1 MEDTSVKHTEKKYSA
16 LLSVISGI
24 ENRLVWSELIY
35 LALNLFIFVFSIS
48 FIFSFIHKG
57 LFSVNSIGLAFILYC
72 LVVGMG
78 ICAYWMASS
87 SRQHL
92 RLKLHYFQ
100 ARYLER
106 EMGRNGEYIYS
117 DASVF
122 FDPKV
127 GSVESADNKETI
139 IYPRNG
145 FSKMTGI
152 LGTAK
157 PRHFSWIMPCMFFAI
172 YSLIFIWV
180 IIRFAIS

>member
-1 MEDTSVKHTEKKYSA
+1 MEETSVKHTEKKYAA
-16 LLSVISGI
+16 LLSIINGF
-24 ENRLVWSELIY
+24 ENRLIWSELVY
-35 LALNLFIFVFSIS
+35 LALNLFIFIFTVS

-57 LFSVNSIGLAFILYC
+57 LFSINSIGLAFVLYC

-78 ICAYWMASS
+78 ICAYWMASA

-106 EMGRNGEYIYS
+106 EIDRNGEYIYS

-122 FDPKV
+122 FDPKI
-127 GSVESADNKETI
+127 GSVESPDNKETI
-139 IYPRNG
+139 TYPITG
-145 FSKMTGI
+145 FSRMTGF
-152 LGTAK
+152 LGMAK

-172 YSLIFIWV
+172 YILIFIWV

>member
-1 MEDTSVKHTEKKYSA
+1 MEDTLVKHTEKKYTT

-24 ENRLVWSELIY
+24 ENRLVWSELVY
-35 LALNLFIFVFSIS
+35 LALNLFIFIFTVNFV
-48 FIFSFIHKG
+48 FSFIHKG
-57 LFSVNSIGLAFILYC
+57 LFSINSIGLAFVLYC

-78 ICAYWMASS
+78 TCAYWMASA

-106 EMGRNGEYIYS
+106 KMNCEGECIYS

-127 GSVESADNKETI
+127 GCVESVDNKETI
-139 IYPRNG
+139 IYPMTG

-157 PRHFSWIMPCMFFAI
+157 PRYFSWIMPCMFFAI
-172 YSLIFIWV
+172 YSLVFIWV
-180 IIRFAIS
+180 ILRFAIS